1 MALLSATRK
10 RSSSRV
16 PNGRRSRRPR
26 WVRAAVTTPVLPA
39 PRMLELPIATR
50 AVRCWMARRR
60 SAVVILRFDSAA
72 GSARRILTGN
82 WSSLRGAWAP
92 VRRGGRGQDR
102 RGEQTSRSCYFFRS
116 LKRPDLVFRIAAQR
130 VPPHGFRRQCSA
142 PGFLDSG
149 LTVFA
154 SMLPRPARRSH
165 VAPER
170 GFDSGTSLASTARC
184 TSA

>member
-1 MALLSATRK
+1 MSFSVLVIPEDPTWNGYILTPLAKALLADADKPAAKVTLLM
-10 RSSSRV
+10 
-16 PNGRRSRRPR
+16 NPR
-26 WVRAAVTTPVLPA
+26 LQGYNQALTAVRD
-39 PRMLELPIATR
+39 ELPDRYEFFDLWLFFPDADR
-50 AVRCWMARRR
+50 ANADAM
-60 SAVVILRFDSAA
+60 
-72 GSARRILTGN
+72 
-82 WSSLRGAWAP
+82 
-92 VRRGGRGQDR
+92 
-102 RGEQTSRSCYFFRS
+102 
-116 LKRPDLVFRIAAQR
+116 QR
-130 VPPHGFRRQCSA
+130 LCSA